1 MQNWKT
7 TIGGLLMAL
16 GTALVSSNGRVLQSA
31 GYICLGIGG
40 LTTGLSASDA
50 GNK

>member
-16 GTALVSSNGRVLQSA
+16 GTALVSSNGKIMQSV
-31 GYICLGIGG
+31 GYICLGLGG
-40 LTTGLSASDA
+40 LIMGISATDA
-50 GNK
+50 NK

>member
-7 TIGGLLMAL
+7 TIGGMLMAL
-16 GTALVSSNGRVLQSA
+16 GTALVSSNGKTLQSA

-40 LTTGLSASDA
+40 LITGISASDA
-50 GNK
+50 SKN